1 MGRESNAC
9 GDNTLPVTSPGARSV
24 PAPDASPE
32 VVAPLKRRRRTNAY
46 KLRIL
51 AETDACEHRG
61 DLGALLRREGIYH
74 SDLANW
80 RKQESQGLLGG
91 APASRARRSDPAFQ
105 ESVRKQ
111 AELSRENRDL
121 RRQLGRAKL
130 IIEIQKKAALL
141 LGETL
146 QEMSLDDVTQI
157 DPD

>member
-1 MGRESNAC
+1 
-9 GDNTLPVTSPGARSV
+9 VTNPSARSGS
-24 PAPDASPE
+24 APDPGPE
-32 VVAPLKRRRRTNAY
+32 VTPPLKRRRRTNAY

-51 AETDACEHRG
+51 TQTDACEHRG

-80 RKQESQGLLGG
+80 RKQQAQGLLGG
-91 APASRARRSDPAFQ
+91 TPASRARRSDPAFQ
-105 ESVRKQ
+105 EGLRKQ
-111 AELSRENRDL
+111 AELSREVRDL

-146 QEMSLDDVTQI
+146 QEMSLDDVTEI
-157 DPD
+157 DLD